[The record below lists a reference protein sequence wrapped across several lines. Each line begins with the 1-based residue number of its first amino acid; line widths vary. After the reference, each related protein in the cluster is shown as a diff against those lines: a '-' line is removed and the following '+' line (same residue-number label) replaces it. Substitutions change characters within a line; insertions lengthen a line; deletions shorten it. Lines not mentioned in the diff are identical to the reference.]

1 MKKNFMFNVALLLGV
16 LSVGAYATDVFNEFG
31 GEAKSWLTGQLGYL
45 VALFAFMGS
54 VIIYAFTHKHTIL
67 FIGFIIAFLAGAG
80 PTLAGLSQSM
90 GVGMSQCQTGVIA
103 NNQTNKVTN
112 CTEKTTTNGEKCTWR
127 DINSTHGQ
135 CL

>member
-1 MKKNFMFNVALLLGV
+1 MKNNFIFNVALLLGLLNV
-16 LSVGAYATDVFNEFG
+16 SAFATDVDVFNAFG

-90 GVGMSQCQTGVIA
+90 GSGMDSCSKKPATTNDCTGNNEYDQNCTIV
-103 NNQTNKVTN
+103 NNQ
-112 CTEKTTTNGEKCTWR
+112 CIGM
-127 DINSTHGQ
+127 
-135 CL
+135 

>member
-1 MKKNFMFNVALLLGV
+1 MKNGSFLKALAVITL
-16 LSVGAYATDVFNEFG
+16 LSVSAYAEVDVFNEFG

-80 PTLAGLSQSM
+80 PTLAGLSHTM
-90 GVGMSQCQTGVIA
+90 GTGM
-103 NNQTNKVTN
+103 
-112 CTEKTTTNGEKCTWR
+112 EKCSHYNGNKTGCEGSPVGCTWNE
-127 DINSTHGQ
+127 DEST
-135 CL
+135 CSASS

>member
-1 MKKNFMFNVALLLGV
+1 MKKRNFFLNTSLLLGV
-16 LSVGAYATDVFNEFG
+16 ATLSSAFGVDVFNEFG

-67 FIGFIIAFLAGAG
+67 FNGFIIAFLAGAG

-90 GVGMSQCQTGVIA
+90 GTSMNECMATDRQ
-103 NNQTNKVTN
+103 NNETA
-112 CTEKTTTNGEKCTWR
+112 CTATKTSNGATCTWVTSGET
-127 DINSTHGQ
+127 DKCI
-135 CL
+135 

>member
-1 MKKNFMFNVALLLGV
+1 MKKNFVFNVALLLGV
-16 LSVGAYATDVFNEFG
+16 LSVSAFADTNTTDVFNEFG

-90 GVGMSQCQTGVIA
+90 GTGMKGTCTG
-103 NNQTNKVTN
+103 
-112 CTEKTTTNGEKCTWR
+112 TEVDTQAKCLARACYW
-127 DINSTHGQ
+127 NSTLNNGAGGCQ
-135 CL
+135 ADKP